1 MLMVRSPQLFIV
13 AAGIIAQ
20 IRLSRR
26 GRGGATAARRGTT
39 TAAVE
44 RLIGNGGTEMP
55 TLSGLKVAIL
65 VADGFEQVEMTE
77 PRKALQEAGADT
89 RIVSPA
95 GGQVQGWN
103 HHDKAD
109 KFDVDVALDDAESR
123 DFGALLLPGG
133 VANPDQLRT
142 LPRAVDFVRE
152 FVQAGKPVAVICHG
166 PWTLIEADVVK
177 GRNMTSWP
185 SLKTD
190 LVNAG
195 AHWTDKEVVIDPGLV
210 SSRKPADIPAF
221 NRAMIEEFAK
231 GPLPRAKGRTPESRS
246 ATRH

>member
-1 MLMVRSPQLFIV
+1 MGQWKESKMS
-13 AAGIIAQ
+13 
-20 IRLSRR
+20 
-26 GRGGATAARRGTT
+26 
-39 TAAVE
+39 
-44 RLIGNGGTEMP
+44 
-55 TLSGLKVAIL
+55 TLSGLRVAIL

-95 GGQVQGWN
+95 RRQVQGWN

-109 KFDVDVALDDAESR
+109 RFDVDVALDDAVADE
-123 DFGALLLPGG
+123 FGALLLPGG

-142 LPRAVDFVRE
+142 LPQAVEFVRE

-185 SLKTD
+185 SVKTD
-190 LVNAG
+190 LLNAG
-195 AHWTDKEVVIDPGLV
+195 AHWTDQEVVVDRGFV
-210 SSRKPADIPAF
+210 SSRKPADLPAF
-221 NRAMIEEFAK
+221 NKAMIAEFAK
-231 GPLPRAKGRTPESRS
+231 GSQPRAKAVRQTQSRQP
-246 ATRH
+246 TRH

>member
-1 MLMVRSPQLFIV
+1 MS
-13 AAGIIAQ
+13 
-20 IRLSRR
+20 
-26 GRGGATAARRGTT
+26 
-39 TAAVE
+39 
-44 RLIGNGGTEMP
+44 
-55 TLSGLKVAIL
+55 TLSGLRVAIL

-77 PRKALQEAGADT
+77 PRKALQEAGAET

-95 GGQVQGWN
+95 KGEVQGWN

-133 VANPDQLRT
+133 VANPDYLRT
-142 LPRAVDFVRE
+142 LPHAVDFVRE

-185 SLKTD
+185 SVKTD

-195 AHWTDKEVVIDPGLV
+195 ANWTDKEVVIDRGLV
-210 SSRKPADIPAF
+210 SSRKPDDLPAF
-221 NRAMIEEFAK
+221 NKAMIEEFAK
-231 GPLPRAKGRTPESRS
+231 GSHPQAKAPRQPESRS
-246 ATRH
+246 PTRH